1 MDAIYQRCCGI
12 DVHKKLIV
20 ACLRVGRKE
29 EIRSFGTSTDEICQM
44 ITWLEENRCE
54 ITAMESTGS
63 FWKPL
68 YNLLELCGLTTI
80 VANAQHIKNVPGR
93 KTDAKDSQWIAEL
106 LQHGLLEPSYIPSR
120 DQRELREI
128 SRYRKSLTEERA
140 RELNRLQ
147 KVLEGGNIKLS
158 SVVKDING
166 TTSRELLE
174 LMLKEGVN
182 ETNIDEHLYG
192 SLREKRDEL
201 LKACKG
207 FLTPLQCR
215 LIRAILDHIDD
226 MTKRIA
232 EISRIIDDYMHD
244 YEDAVKRLD
253 EIPGISKQSAQVVL
267 AEIGLDM
274 SRFPTAGHLARWI
287 GLAPGNNESAHRRKS
302 GRTTKG
308 NMTAK
313 TAMIQC
319 AKSAKR
325 NKDSYFKAQFDRL
338 AVRRGKNRA
347 VVAVAHSMIIAIYHM
362 LRDGEDF
369 KDLGVNYYMEH
380 NPERKIRYHLKKLAS
395 LGWVMPTVPA
405 A

>member
-1 MDAIYQRCCGI
+1 
-12 DVHKKLIV
+12 
-20 ACLRVGRKE
+20 
-29 EIRSFGTSTDEICQM
+29 M
-44 ITWLEENRCE
+44 ITWLEENQCE
-54 ITAMESTGS
+54 IAAMESTGS

-93 KTDAKDSQWIAEL
+93 KTDEKDSQWIAKL
-106 LQHGLLEPSYIPSR
+106 LQHGLLQPSYIPSR

-140 RELNRLQ
+140 RDLNRLQ

-362 LRDGEDF
+362 LRDGEEF